1 MKYLGFI
8 FMFLL
13 AVVLGSCSDKDV
25 TYPMTPVD
33 ENAKAYVQINYVVP
47 LSNVVANRIYKIDL
61 NHQEYVNNSS
71 ALMSPYGQYPGGSV
85 FFTVDAGNVE
95 VKLYRNDSTVVYDQL
110 VSLEGG
116 KHYNVFVYDLNKAPA
131 IIDRG
136 EIPTFPVTDSTCTLS
151 NVKLYNFLFE
161 ADGTPST
168 DKVQLVLRG
177 VKSGQYDEP
186 MGEKVGFGEATTFMQ
201 PYIVLSGNVDVG
213 YSTRYFEFV
222 VFDGQTGE
230 EKGVLQYQKNAST
243 MTDFTAYST
252 LYAGRSVK
260 WVLRGIRTSSKLPV
274 SVSSFALQ

>member
-1 MKYLGFI
+1 LLILATNPNKLTAKTTLKMKYLGFI

-177 VKSGQYDEP
+177 VKSGSTTSPWARKWALARPLHSCSPTLCSVVMWMWAILPATLSLWYSMDKRVRR
-186 MGEKVGFGEATTFMQ
+186 KVCCNIKRMPA
-201 PYIVLSGNVDVG
+201 P
-213 YSTRYFEFV
+213 
-222 VFDGQTGE
+222 
-230 EKGVLQYQKNAST
+230 
-243 MTDFTAYST
+243 
-252 LYAGRSVK
+252 
-260 WVLRGIRTSSKLPV
+260 
-274 SVSSFALQ
+274 